1 MAARAPH
8 RSLWW
13 TVHHW
18 AGLKLGLLLSFVLIT
33 GTIATV
39 ADEIDWMI
47 QPAMRARAQPGTMAS
62 WGAWHAAA
70 AGVPGFMVEEVLAP
84 IEPGFAVRAKGE
96 DADGEARLVHIDPWT
111 ARVQGVTSTVTVQD
125 VVRDLHRALM
135 LPTDIGIVLVT
146 SLSVPLLLTLAT
158 AFKVYKKW
166 WRGFFRWPRP
176 MRHPR
181 EARRYIGDL
190 HRLAG
195 LWSLWF
201 IALIGA
207 TGLWYLA
214 DRLGAGPPEPEGP
227 AVAVAVASAVS
238 PGIPAAA
245 PPSAGAIDAMIARAI
260 ARWPGFAVRGI
271 AVEDGRL
278 TLQGQAS
285 ALLVRDRANQA
296 WFAVR
301 DGRALGMHDATGMSA
316 YQRMSE
322 AADPLHFGN
331 WGGLPS
337 KLLWFAFGA
346 LLSSLSV
353 TGTLICALR
362 LAAPGERMRSVV
374 RQMGIGAVA
383 SVVLIV
389 LAIARLLQLGG

>member
-1 MAARAPH
+1 MTAVPPPRAKPH
-8 RSLWW
+8 RSAWW
-13 TVHHW
+13 VVHHW

-39 ADEIDWMI
+39 ADEIDWMV
-47 QPAMRARAQPGTMAS
+47 QPAMRVRSEAGPMAS

-70 AGVPGFMVEEVLAP
+70 AGVPGFTVEEVSAP

-96 DADGEARLVHIDPWT
+96 DANGEARLVHIDPWT

-135 LPTDIGIVLVT
+135 LPTDIGIILVT
-146 SLSVPLLLTLAT
+146 VLSVPLLLTLAT

-166 WRGFFRWPRP
+166 WRGFVRWPRP

-195 LWSLWF
+195 LWSIWF
-201 IALIGA
+201 IALIGV

-214 DRLGAGPPEPEGP
+214 DRLGAGPLEPEGP
-227 AVAVAVASAVS
+227 AVAATARAPS
-238 PGIPAAA
+238 AAA
-245 PPSAGAIDAMIARAI
+245 IDTMIAGAI
-260 ARWPGFAVRGI
+260 ARWPDFDVRGI
-271 AVEDGRL
+271 AFDNGRL
-278 TLQGQAS
+278 TLQGQAG
-285 ALLVRDRANQA
+285 AMLVRDRANQA
-296 WFAVR
+296 WFDVR
-301 DGRALGMHDATGMSA
+301 DGRVLGTHDATGMSA
-316 YQRMSE
+316 YQRLSE

-337 KLLWFAFGA
+337 KLLWFLFGMM
-346 LLSSLSV
+346 LSALSV

-362 LAAPGERMRSVV
+362 IARPGKRLTGVV
-374 RQMGIGAVA
+374 KQMGIGAVA

-389 LAIARLLQLGG
+389 LALARLLQLCGRG